1 VLTYVARRVLLA
13 IPTLLGVAT
22 IVFMLVRLLPGDPAS
37 VIAGPQAT
45 EADIA
50 RIRHQLDLDQ
60 PIWLQYVSF
69 LTRLLQGN
77 LGISTRSGHTVVQE
91 IFSRAPYTLEL
102 AIIASVIATLLGIGL
117 GVLGSVRPNSKLD
130 VTISGAAVF
139 GISMPVYWLGL
150 MLIVLFSI
158 KFHEWHLGGLPAAG
172 ASDWAGFI
180 LPSTTL
186 ALFSVGLVARM
197 TRSSMLEVLGQDYV
211 RTARAKGAG
220 HASVLLKH
228 ALRNA
233 LLPVLTAVS
242 LQFGALLGGA
252 VLTETVF
259 SWPGVGRL
267 LVDSIFSRDYPVV
280 QGVVLV
286 FAVAFILVNLVT
298 DLLYAYVDPRI
309 RYD

>member
-1 VLTYVARRVLLA
+1 MLTYVARRLLLA
-13 IPTLLGVAT
+13 VPTLLGVAT
-22 IVFMLVRLLPGDPAS
+22 IVFLLVRLLPGDPAA
-37 VIAGPQAT
+37 VMAGPQAT
-45 EADIA
+45 DIDIE
-50 RIRHQLDLDQ
+50 RLRHQIGLDQ
-60 PIWLQYVSF
+60 PVLVQYGGF
-69 LTRLLQGN
+69 LLRLVQGN
-77 LGISTRSGHTVVQE
+77 LGISTRSGHPVVEE
-91 IFSRAPYTLEL
+91 ILTRAPYTFQL
-102 AIIASVIATLLGIGL
+102 AVIATILATLIGVALGIL
-117 GVLGSVRPNSKLD
+117 AATRPNTKLD
-130 VTISGAAVF
+130 VAISATSVF

-150 MLIVLFSI
+150 MLIVIFSI
-158 KFHEWHLGGLPAAG
+158 KFHEWHLGGMPAAG
-172 ASDWAGFI
+172 ATDWASFV

-197 TRSSMLEVLGQDYV
+197 TRSSMLEVLGLDYV
-211 RTARAKGAG
+211 RTARAKGANRRT
-220 HASVLLKH
+220 VLLKH

-233 LLPVLTAVS
+233 MLPVITAIS

-267 LVDSIFSRDYPVV
+267 LVDSIFARDYPVV

-286 FAVAFILVNLVT
+286 LSVSFIAVNLLT

>member
-1 VLTYVARRVLLA
+1 MLTYIVRRVLVA

-22 IVFMLVRLLPGDPAS
+22 IVFLLVRLLPGDPAA
-37 VIAGPQAT
+37 VIAGPEAT
-45 EADIA
+45 DVQIA
-50 RIRHQLDLDQ
+50 HIRHQLDLDQ
-60 PIWLQYVSF
+60 PIWLQYVAF

-91 IFSRAPYTLEL
+91 ILDRAPYTLEL
-102 AIIASVIATLLGIGL
+102 AVIATVVATTVGIGL
-117 GVLGSVRPNSKLD
+117 GVLAATRPNSKLD
-130 VTISGAAVF
+130 LLISGSAVF

-150 MLIVLFSI
+150 MLIILFSI

-172 ASDWAGFI
+172 AGDWTATI
-180 LPSTTL
+180 LPSATL
-186 ALFSVGLVARM
+186 SLFSLGLVSRM
-197 TRSSMLEVLGQDYV
+197 TRSSMLEVMGQDYV
-211 RTARAKGAG
+211 RTARAKGADRRV
-220 HASVLLKH
+220 VLFKH

-233 LLPVLTAVS
+233 LLPVVTAVS

-267 LVDSIFSRDYPVV
+267 LVDSIFSRDYPMV
-280 QGVVLV
+280 QGVVLM
-286 FAVAFILVNLVT
+286 FSFAFILVNLTT

-309 RYD
+309 RYG

>member
-1 VLTYVARRVLLA
+1 V
-13 IPTLLGVAT
+13 
-22 IVFMLVRLLPGDPAS
+22 
-37 VIAGPQAT
+37 
-45 EADIA
+45 E
-50 RIRHQLDLDQ
+50 
-60 PIWLQYVSF
+60 
-69 LTRLLQGN
+69 
-77 LGISTRSGHTVVQE
+77 E
-91 IFSRAPYTLEL
+91 IFTRAPYTIEL
-102 AIIASVIATLLGIGL
+102 AVIATIVATAIGISMGLLA
-117 GVLGSVRPNSKLD
+117 STRPNSKLD
-130 VTISGAAVF
+130 VGISGAAVF

-150 MLIVLFSI
+150 MLIILFSI

-172 ASDWAGFI
+172 AGDWAGFV
-180 LPSTTL
+180 LPSATL

-197 TRSSMLEVLGQDYV
+197 TRSAMLEVLGQDYI
-211 RTARAKGAG
+211 RTARAKGAN
-220 HASVLLKH
+220 HSSVLLKH

-233 LLPVLTAVS
+233 LLPVVTAVS

-309 RYD
+309 RY

>member
-1 VLTYVARRVLLA
+1 VLTYFARRILLA
-13 IPTLLGVAT
+13 VPTLLGVAS
-22 IVFMLVRLLPGDPAS
+22 IVFLLVRLLPGDPAA

-45 EADIA
+45 DADIA

-60 PIWLQYVSF
+60 PMWLQYVNF
-69 LTRLLQGN
+69 LTRLVQGN
-77 LGISTRSGHTVVQE
+77 LGISTRSGHPVVEE
-91 IFSRAPYTLEL
+91 IFTRAPYTIEL
-102 AIIASVIATLLGIGL
+102 AVIATIVATAIGIGMGL
-117 GVLGSVRPNSKLD
+117 LASTRPNSKLD
-130 VTISGAAVF
+130 VGISGAAVF

-150 MLIVLFSI
+150 MLIILFSI
-158 KFHEWHLGGLPAAG
+158 KFHEWGLGGLPAAG
-172 ASDWAGFI
+172 AGDWAGFV
-180 LPSTTL
+180 LPSATL

-197 TRSSMLEVLGQDYV
+197 TRSAMLEVLGQDYV
-211 RTARAKGAG
+211 RTARAKGANRS
-220 HASVLLKH
+220 SVLLKH

-233 LLPVLTAVS
+233 LLPVVTAVS

-309 RYD
+309 RY